1 MLLTYIN
8 KWGGVNDELLF
19 KFVKNK
25 ISSRIIQATKKL
37 LSFVKTKKY
46 TNYETQ
52 KNSLRCFFYLRK
64 RGIDKMEK

>member
-1 MLLTYIN
+1 M
-8 KWGGVNDELLF
+8 GGVNDELLF

-37 LSFVKTKKY
+37 LFFVKTKKY

-52 KNSLRCFFYLRK
+52 KTHCAVSFAYVK
-64 RGIDKMEK
+64 GV